1 MKKTIVLGISMT
13 LALVFGW
20 QVAQGDDDDDWR
32 FGQSW
37 KRSAGVAPINN
48 PDYVDE
54 CGDCH
59 MAFPP
64 GLLPARSWEKLM
76 VGLDDHFGDNAELEP
91 GTQTALT
98 QYLLDN
104 SADSSNYRRSRK
116 VMRSLAN
123 SQPPLRITKV
133 PYIQHEH
140 DEIPARMVSD
150 NTDVGS
156 LSNCMA
162 CHQQADKGSFSERD
176 INIPGYGSWDD

>member
-1 MKKTIVLGISMT
+1 MKKTMVFAISIT

-32 FGQSW
+32 IGQSW
-37 KRSAGVAPINN
+37 KRTADVAPINN
-48 PDYVDE
+48 PDYVEE

-59 MAFPP
+59 MAFSP
-64 GLLPARSWEKLM
+64 GLLPARSWKKLM
-76 VGLDDHFGDNAELEP
+76 GGLEDHFGDNAELDP
-91 GTQTALT
+91 DTQTVLT

-104 SADSSNYRRSRK
+104 SADSSDYRRSRK
-116 VMRSLAN
+116 VMRSLASN
-123 SQPPLRITKV
+123 QTPLRITKV

-140 DEIPARMVSD
+140 DEIPARMITD
-150 NTDVGS
+150 NIDVGS

-176 INIPGYGSWDD
+176 IAIPGYGSWDD